1 MVKMKIREAL
11 KADYAN
17 VFGKA
22 WPVWLGGLL
31 VGMFNVFE
39 YICKKPWG
47 ITSATSRWSGWIL
60 NSFGINTPNWLY
72 FQQMQTF
79 QKIPF
84 TYGGDAINIGVVL
97 GAFIAACL
105 SYEFAIRRAKSKRMY
120 VQAFAGGI
128 LMGYGA
134 RLCNGCNLG
143 AFLCS
148 IPSLSLS
155 GWIFWIG
162 LAIGA
167 YIGIKII
174 VWQITRMQV
183 SGEKRPLSTTEQKS
197 GKNEIRQSYRGITG
211 ILAAVAITVFY
222 TLFTKA
228 EVVSLFLI
236 GLAFGVIIQRSRF
249 CFVTSYKD
257 IFISRD
263 AALFKAIIIAMLVA
277 TVGFSLIMY
286 NMVPDPSTGELP
298 AHAKI
303 NNIGS
308 PFGIP
313 HLIGGILFGLGM
325 ALAGGC
331 ASGTLYRMGEGYI
344 SLWIAFLGTL
354 VGYVF
359 IAYNWEWLYPNL
371 LVDTKLWLPYYL
383 GWGWSVFLT
392 LSALVSAYILITHWE
407 ARG

>member
-1 MVKMKIREAL
+1 MKIREAL
-11 KADYAN
+11 KADYAG

-39 YICKKPWG
+39 YICKEPWG

-60 NSFGINTPNWLY
+60 NSFGVDTPNWLY
-72 FQQMQTF
+72 FQQMKTF

-84 TYGGDAINIGVVL
+84 MYGSDAINIGVVL

-143 AFLCS
+143 AFICS

-162 LAIGA
+162 LALGA

-174 VWQITRMQV
+174 VWQITRMHV
-183 SGEKRPLSTTEQKS
+183 SGKKIKMPEKKTEKS
-197 GKNEIRQSYRGITG
+197 EKGQIHVGLIG
-211 ILAAVAITVFY
+211 ILAAVAITLFY

-228 EVVSLFLI
+228 EVVILFLI

-257 IFISRD
+257 IFIIRD

-325 ALAGGC
+325 TLAGGC

-344 SLWIAFLGTL
+344 SLWVAFLGTL

-359 IAYNWEWLYPNL
+359 IAHNWEWLYPNL
-371 LVDTKLWLPYYL
+371 LAGTKIWLPQYL

-392 LSALVSAYILITHWE
+392 ISALVTAYILITCWE
-407 ARG
+407 AGG

>member
-1 MVKMKIREAL
+1 MIGVL
-11 KADYAN
+11 KADFEN
-17 VFGKA
+17 IFGKS
-22 WPVWLGGLL
+22 WDVWLGGLL
-31 VGMFNVFE
+31 VGLFNVFE

-47 ITSATSRWSGWIL
+47 ITSATSRWSGWL
-60 NSFGINTPNWLY
+60 LSGFGVDTPSWLY
-72 FQQMQTF
+72 FQQMKTF

-84 TYGGDAINIGVVL
+84 MYDGDAINIGVVL

-105 SYEFAIRRAKSKRMY
+105 SYEFAIRRASSSRVY
-120 VQAFAGGI
+120 VQAFIGGI

-134 RLCNGCNLG
+134 RLCSGCNLG

-155 GWIFWIG
+155 GWIFWLGLAVGAYMGIKFIIWQINRKSVIEGESSNHREYRERNEKRQIIIG
-162 LAIGA
+162 LI
-167 YIGIKII
+167 
-174 VWQITRMQV
+174 
-183 SGEKRPLSTTEQKS
+183 
-197 GKNEIRQSYRGITG
+197 G
-211 ILAAVAITVFY
+211 ILAAVTI
-222 TLFTKA
+222 TLFYSRFTEP
-228 EVVSLFLI
+228 EVTILFLI

-249 CFVTSYKD
+249 CFVTCYKD
-257 IFISRD
+257 VFVSRD
-263 AALFKAIIIAMLVA
+263 AALFKAIIIAVLVS

-325 ALAGGC
+325 TLAGGC
-331 ASGTLYRMGEGYI
+331 ASGTLYRMGEGYV
-344 SLWIAFLGTL
+344 SLWVAFLGTL

-359 IAYNWEWLYPNL
+359 IAHNWQWLYPNVL
-371 LVDTKLWLPYYL
+371 EGTKVWLPQYL

-392 LSALVSAYILITHWE
+392 ILALISVYILITYWE
-407 ARG
+407 AGVWVENN

>member
-1 MVKMKIREAL
+1 MELKEAL
-11 KADYAN
+11 KKDLEK
-17 VFGKA
+17 VFGQA

-47 ITSATSRWSGWIL
+47 ITTATSRWSGWIL
-60 NSFGINTPNWLY
+60 NSFGVDTPNWLY
-72 FQQMQTF
+72 FQQINTF

-84 TYGGDAINIGVVL
+84 MYDGDAINIGVVL

-105 SYEFAIRRAKSKRMY
+105 SYEFAIRRAKNKRMY
-120 VQAFAGGI
+120 VQAFIGGV

-162 LAIGA
+162 LVIGA
-167 YIGIKII
+167 YLGIKII

-197 GKNEIRQSYRGITG
+197 GKNEIRQSYIGITG
-211 ILAAVAITVFY
+211 ILAAVAITLFY

-228 EVVSLFLI
+228 EVVILFLI

-257 IFISRD
+257 IFISKD

-313 HLIGGILFGLGM
+313 HLIGGIIFGLGM

-331 ASGTLYRMGEGYI
+331 ASGTLYRMGEGYV
-344 SLWIAFLGTL
+344 SLWVAFLGTL

-371 LVDTKLWLPYYL
+371 LEGTKIWLPQYL

-392 LSALVSAYILITHWE
+392 LSALIGVYVLITYWE
-407 ARG
+407 AENAH

>member
-1 MVKMKIREAL
+1 MKIREAL
-11 KADYAN
+11 KADYAG

-39 YICKKPWG
+39 YICKEPWG

-60 NSFGINTPNWLY
+60 NSFGVDTPNWLY
-72 FQQMQTF
+72 FQQMKTF

-84 TYGGDAINIGVVL
+84 MYGSDAINIGVVL

-143 AFLCS
+143 AFICS

-174 VWQITRMQV
+174 VWQITRMHV
-183 SGEKRPLSTTEQKS
+183 SGKKIKMPEKKTEKS
-197 GKNEIRQSYRGITG
+197 EKGQIHVGLIG
-211 ILAAVAITVFY
+211 ILAAVAITLFY

-228 EVVSLFLI
+228 EVVILFLI

-257 IFISRD
+257 IFIIRD

-325 ALAGGC
+325 TLAGGC

-344 SLWIAFLGTL
+344 SLWVAFLGTL

-359 IAYNWEWLYPNL
+359 IAHNWEWLYPNL
-371 LVDTKLWLPYYL
+371 LAGTKIWLPQYL

-392 LSALVSAYILITHWE
+392 ISALVSAYILITCWE
-407 ARG
+407 AGG

>member
-1 MVKMKIREAL
+1 MKIREAL
-11 KADYAN
+11 KADYAG

-39 YICKKPWG
+39 YICKEPWG

-60 NSFGINTPNWLY
+60 NSFGVDTPNWLY
-72 FQQMQTF
+72 FQQMKTF

-84 TYGGDAINIGVVL
+84 MYGSDAINVGVVL

-143 AFLCS
+143 AFICS

-174 VWQITRMQV
+174 VWQITRMHV
-183 SGEKRPLSTTEQKS
+183 SGKKIKMPEKKTEKS
-197 GKNEIRQSYRGITG
+197 EKGQIHVGLIG
-211 ILAAVAITVFY
+211 ILAAVAITLFY

-228 EVVSLFLI
+228 EVVILFLI

-257 IFISRD
+257 IFIIRD

-325 ALAGGC
+325 TLAGGC

-344 SLWIAFLGTL
+344 SLWVAFLGTL

-359 IAYNWEWLYPNL
+359 IAHNWEWLYPNL
-371 LVDTKLWLPYYL
+371 LAGTKIWLPQYL

-392 LSALVSAYILITHWE
+392 ISALVSAYILITCWE
-407 ARG
+407 AGG

>member
-1 MVKMKIREAL
+1 MKIKEAL
-11 KADYAN
+11 KEDYDKI
-17 VFGKA
+17 FGNA

-31 VGMFNVFE
+31 VGMFTVFE

-60 NSFGINTPNWLY
+60 YGFGVDTPNWLY
-72 FQQMQTF
+72 FQQMKTF

-84 TYGGDAINIGVVL
+84 MYDSDAINIGVVL

-105 SYEFAIRRAKSKRMY
+105 SYEFAIRRAKSKRVY
-120 VQAFAGGI
+120 VQAFSGGI

-134 RLCNGCNLG
+134 RLCGGCNLG
-143 AFLCS
+143 AFICS

-167 YIGIKII
+167 YLGVKIVVLLI
-174 VWQITRMQV
+174 ARMQV
-183 SGEKRPLSTTEQKS
+183 SGEKIKMPEKKTEKS
-197 GKNEIRQSYRGITG
+197 EKRQTHIGLIG
-211 ILAAVAITVFY
+211 ILTAAVITLFY
-222 TLFTKA
+222 THFTKS
-228 EVVSLFLI
+228 EVVILFLF
-236 GLAFGVIIQRSRF
+236 GLAFGIIIQRSRF
-249 CFVTSYKD
+249 CFVTCYKD

-277 TVGFSLIMY
+277 TIGFSLIMY

-325 ALAGGC
+325 VLAGGC
-331 ASGTLYRMGEGYI
+331 ASGTLYRMGEGYV
-344 SLWIAFLGTL
+344 SLWVAFLGTL
-354 VGYVF
+354 AGYVF
-359 IAYNWEWLYPNL
+359 IAQNWEWLYPNL
-371 LVDTKLWLPYYL
+371 LEGTKIWLPQYL

-392 LSALVSAYILITHWE
+392 ILTLVGAYILITYWE
-407 ARG
+407 AENAQ

>member
-1 MVKMKIREAL
+1 M
-11 KADYAN
+11 
-17 VFGKA
+17 
-22 WPVWLGGLL
+22 
-31 VGMFNVFE
+31 GMFNVFE
-39 YICKKPWG
+39 YIYKKPWG
-47 ITSATSRWSGWIL
+47 ITTATSRWSGWIL
-60 NSFGINTPNWLY
+60 YGFGVDTPNWLY
-72 FQQMQTF
+72 FQQINTF

-84 TYGGDAINIGVVL
+84 MYDSDAINIGVVL

-120 VQAFAGGI
+120 VQAFIGGI

-134 RLCNGCNLG
+134 RLCSGCNLG
-143 AFLCS
+143 AFICS

-167 YIGIKII
+167 YLGVKII
-174 VWQITRMQV
+174 VSQIARMDV
-183 SGEKRPLSTTEQKS
+183 SGEKRPLKMPEKKTE
-197 GKNEIRQSYRGITG
+197 KNEIRQSYIGITG
-211 ILAAVAITVFY
+211 ILAAVAITLFY

-228 EVVSLFLI
+228 EVVILFLI

-257 IFISRD
+257 LFISRD

-325 ALAGGC
+325 ALARGC

-344 SLWIAFLGTL
+344 SLWVAFLGTL

-359 IAYNWEWLYPNL
+359 IAHNWEWLYPNL
-371 LVDTKLWLPYYL
+371 LAGTKIWLPQYL

-392 LSALVSAYILITHWE
+392 ISALVSAYILITYWE
-407 ARG
+407 ASG

>member
-1 MVKMKIREAL
+1 MKIREAL
-11 KADYAN
+11 KADYAG

-39 YICKKPWG
+39 YICKEPWG

-60 NSFGINTPNWLY
+60 NSFGVDTPNWLY
-72 FQQMQTF
+72 FQQMKTF

-84 TYGGDAINIGVVL
+84 MYGSDAINIGVVL

-143 AFLCS
+143 AFICS

-162 LAIGA
+162 LALGA

-174 VWQITRMQV
+174 VWQITRMHV
-183 SGEKRPLSTTEQKS
+183 SGKKIKMPEKKTEKS
-197 GKNEIRQSYRGITG
+197 EKGQIHVGLIG
-211 ILAAVAITVFY
+211 ILAAVAITLFY

-228 EVVSLFLI
+228 EVVILFLI

-257 IFISRD
+257 IFIIRD

-325 ALAGGC
+325 TLAGGC

-344 SLWIAFLGTL
+344 SLWVAFLGTL

-359 IAYNWEWLYPNL
+359 IAHNWEWLYPNL
-371 LVDTKLWLPYYL
+371 LAGTKIWLPQYL

-392 LSALVSAYILITHWE
+392 ISALVSAYILITCWE
-407 ARG
+407 AGG